1 MDIQAKKLNLIEWLA
16 GVNDSKLI
24 SQFML
29 LMEANLEG
37 GKSVLSDAEK
47 RAIDQGLSSLEAGK
61 VYSHEEASAKTRAK
75 YPDLFK

>member
-1 MDIQAKKLNLIEWLA
+1 
-16 GVNDSKLI
+16 
-24 SQFML
+24 ML